1 MMLTIGAMILLS
13 TLMLKIN
20 TNNLQTDTVRAE
32 AQYGVLATSLIT
44 SIMEKAKSLA
54 FDAKTDSNSIDNVNQ
69 LTAAG
74 SLGPGFGETYDT
86 FNDFDDFHGYT
97 AVDSTMPSAV
107 FDISCEV
114 FYIHKSNLKTKYN
127 SQTWHKMLTVQVS
140 SAFMQD
146 TIKQSTI
153 YSYWY
158 FR

>member
-1 MMLTIGAMILLS
+1 MMLTIGAMVLLA

-20 TNNLQTDTVRAE
+20 TNNLQTDSVRSE
-32 AQYGVLATSLIT
+32 AQYGVIATSIIT

-54 FDAKTDSNSIDNVNQ
+54 FDAKTDSNSITAVSD
-69 LTAAG
+69 LTPSG

-86 FNDFDDFHGYT
+86 FNDFDDFDGYT
-97 AVDSTMPSAV
+97 SADSTMPSAV

-114 FYIHKSNLKTKYN
+114 FYIHTANLKAKYH
-127 SQTWHKMLTVQVS
+127 SQTWHKMLTVKVS
-140 SAFMQD
+140 SAYMQD
-146 TIKQSTI
+146 TLKQSTI